1 MLHVLK
7 CLYQLT
13 RACDSAFLL
22 PHRFAG
28 VPTDIIN
35 PRRGQQLAGPHSP
48 QVPALQPSSPPL
60 SSFDLP
66 EPLACLMA
74 VTS

>member
-7 CLYQLT
+7 CLYKLT

-22 PHRFAG
+22 HRFAG

-35 PRRGQQLAGPHSP
+35 PRRGQQLARAPGP

-60 SSFDLP
+60 SSLT
-66 EPLACLMA
+66 CQNHWR
-74 VTS
+74 V